1 MKKLYFFI
9 ALIIMLAFFTT
20 ILYAQ
25 EYTIIQVSL
34 GNYGDHWVQLQHGA
48 QSMAKELGCKYSLM
62 SAEMDYDK
70 EVTLLQN
77 AVTMK
82 PDAIFLDHG
91 NGEALTPIVEKAVEA
106 GIKVVAFDTIV
117 PVKGLVGTIN
127 QDDYMLG
134 YLSAKQMAIDINGEG
149 NIVVCSFEGASPIMR
164 RKKALSLILDYFP
177 GLNIIAEFGPVAQN
191 TMTLT
196 MDQMDT
202 LLTRYP
208 NKGDI
213 AAVWAPW
220 DQWALGCAKAIEERG
235 RDIPVYGIDISPYDL
250 QMIAK
255 EGSAW
260 KATVACDPNEIGRL
274 AIRYLLLA
282 LAGEKVPQY
291 TMMPG
296 ALIDQDKAKLIP
308 EGSFITKDIIPEWGD
323 SGLGWSN
330 ELREKA
336 GLK

>member
-1 MKKLYFFI
+1 MRKICFFV
-9 ALIIMLAFFTT
+9 MLVIVLAMFTT

-34 GNYGDHWVQLQHGA
+34 GNYGDHWVQLQNGA
-48 QSMAKELGCKYSLM
+48 QGMAAELGCEYMLM

-91 NGEALTPIVEKAVEA
+91 NGEALTPIVEKAVKA

-117 PVKGLVGTIN
+117 PVEGLVGTIN

-134 YLSAKQMAIDINGEG
+134 YLSAKQMAMDIKGEG
-149 NIVVCSFEGASPIMR
+149 NIVVVSFEGADPIMR
-164 RKKALSLILDYFP
+164 RKKGLGLILDYFP
-177 GLNIIAEFGPVAQN
+177 KLKVIAEFGPVAQN
-191 TMTLT
+191 TIPLT
-196 MDQMDT
+196 MDNMSAV
-202 LLTRYP
+202 LTRYT
-208 NKGDI
+208 KEGDI

-220 DQWALGCAKAIEERG
+220 DQWAIGCAKAIEAAG
-235 RDIPVYGIDISPYDL
+235 RNIPVYGCDVSPYDL
-250 QMIAK
+250 QIIAT

-260 KATVACDPNEIGRL
+260 KATVACDPQEIGRL

-282 LAGEKVPQY
+282 LMGENVPQY
-291 TMMPG
+291 TMFPG
-296 ALIDQDKAKLIP
+296 VLIDQEKARLIP
-308 EGSFITKDIIPEWGD
+308 EDSFITKDIIAEWGE
-323 SGLGWSN
+323 SGLGWTD
-330 ELREKA
+330 ELKKRA

>member
-1 MKKLYFFI
+1 MRKICFFV
-9 ALIIMLAFFTT
+9 MLVIVLTMFTT

-48 QSMAKELGCKYSLM
+48 QSMAEELGCEYSLM

-117 PVKGLVGTIN
+117 PVKGLVSTIN

-134 YLSAKQMAIDINGEG
+134 YLSAKQMALDINGEG

-164 RKKALSLILDYFP
+164 RKKALALILDYFP
-177 GLNIIAEFGPVAQN
+177 KLNVIAEFGPVAQN
-191 TMTLT
+191 TLTVT
-196 MDQMDT
+196 MDQMDAI
-202 LLTRYP
+202 LTSNP
-208 NKGDI
+208 NEGDI

-220 DQWALGCAKAIEERG
+220 DQWALGCAKAIEAKG
-235 RDIPVYGIDISPYDL
+235 RNIPVYGIDISPYDL
-250 QMIAK
+250 QEIAK
-255 EGSAW
+255 EGSVW
-260 KATVACDPNEIGRL
+260 KATVACDPREIGRV
-274 AIRYLLLA
+274 AIRYLVLA
-282 LAGEKVPQY
+282 LMGEKVPQY
-291 TMMPG
+291 TMMSG
-296 ALIDQDKAKLIP
+296 ALINQEIARSIP
-308 EGSFITKDIIPEWGD
+308 EGSFITKDIIPEWGE
-323 SGLGWSN
+323 SGLGWTD
-330 ELREKA
+330 ELKEKA